1 MPENLVVSRIV
12 RQCRE
17 QWFWAHALLGWL
29 ITLDAAAHVVAV
41 LTAAS
46 KIQDRALGLWTT
58 GFTAGILLFVM
69 ACLSSAGLRRK
80 VARVVLDRA
89 RRPDHTDS
97 LPWASVHW
105 ILSAIACLLM
115 VVHAVSRVS
124 WMMIAVVSIGSI
136 VPSIIRLGRQAPA
149 LESEAVEILRV
160 PTSLQ
165 KVLVVLEIN
174 LSQTIRAGESYY
186 FKVDG
191 TPIRVAWIRRYT
203 SEQNG
208 AHYSAFLIVS
218 GTPRPVGSRE
228 IRGPFVLPIAPA
240 MMIDRTLD
248 ILTTDSGIV
257 EACQCFAWRKV
268 LKRNQPASSLTWV
281 NESPAMLKAW
291 LACVGSNYARHD
303 RQPTMR
309 IICTGRSRQLLASVG
324 SGDRTG
330 LECDTDDLFVQR
342 LKQYREARVMLC
354 AQDGDD
360 LRDVL
365 QDHMPLGPHSPYL
378 VGEHLR
384 SHRIHANR
392 LDLDAKMRDHTV

>member
-257 EACQCFAWRKV
+257 EAW
-268 LKRNQPASSLTWV
+268 
-281 NESPAMLKAW
+281 
-291 LACVGSNYARHD
+291 
-303 RQPTMR
+303 
-309 IICTGRSRQLLASVG
+309 